1 MTIKII
7 EPPGRQGDS
16 YIVAVDGHLRFVDPK
31 RGKTCMGFANG
42 CVCNDCLERAKRT
55 SMPDRVQSC
64 ECDHPVSDGGDC
76 VMCGKPIQLELQ
88 EAA

>member
-1 MTIKII
+1 MTVKII
-7 EPPGRQGDS
+7 EPPSRRGDS
-16 YIVAVDGHLRFVDPK
+16 YIVGVNGKLRFIDPK
-31 RGKTCMGFANG
+31 RGHVCHGYQNC
-42 CVCNDCLERAKRT
+42 CVCTDCLERAKRT
-55 SMPDRVQSC
+55 SMPDHVQSC